1 MPDIAGSAVA
11 GLIAAL
17 TATTILGAAKWIHLK
32 YLQRLDVK
40 QIREV
45 LTTGRKRVMDAT
57 LPGDVL
63 RAAQYNL
70 IIKQL
75 RVALDHTTSKLP
87 YAKRKDIF
95 DALDWYHVKFL
106 YATKNERDNPVFR
119 DLPDGSWP
127 TTEMQESQAVDKF
140 KGNVQSEWGEE
151 DPQGAGRFFA
161 PHGVALDSRGDLYVG
176 EVAFSY
182 SHRQAPPDAKVL
194 RKYARV

>member
-1 MPDIAGSAVA
+1 MA
-11 GLIAAL
+11 GLVAAL

-45 LTTGRKRVMDAT
+45 LTAGRKRVMESKEAFRHGTDAT

-95 DALDWYHVKFL
+95 NALDWYHVKSL
-106 YATKNERDNPVFR
+106 WATKDQCDNTVFR
-119 DLPDGSWP
+119 DFPDGSWP
-127 TTEMQESQAVDKF
+127 ANKMQESQAVDQF
-140 KGNVQSEWGEE
+140 KRLESIKWLKLK
-151 DPQGAGRFFA
+151 PYTSA
-161 PHGVALDSRGDLYVG
+161 
-176 EVAFSY
+176 
-182 SHRQAPPDAKVL
+182 
-194 RKYARV
+194 

>member
-75 RVALDHTTSKLP
+75 RVALDHTT
-87 YAKRKDIF
+87 
-95 DALDWYHVKFL
+95 
-106 YATKNERDNPVFR
+106 
-119 DLPDGSWP
+119 
-127 TTEMQESQAVDKF
+127 
-140 KGNVQSEWGEE
+140 
-151 DPQGAGRFFA
+151 
-161 PHGVALDSRGDLYVG
+161 
-176 EVAFSY
+176 
-182 SHRQAPPDAKVL
+182 
-194 RKYARV
+194 

>member
-1 MPDIAGSAVA
+1 MA

-17 TATTILGAAKWIHLK
+17 TATIILGAAKWIHLK
-32 YLQRLDVK
+32 YFQRLDVK

-106 YATKNERDNPVFR
+106 YATKDERDNPVFR
-119 DLPDGSWP
+119 DDGYS
-127 TTEMQESQAVDKF
+127 
-140 KGNVQSEWGEE
+140 
-151 DPQGAGRFFA
+151 
-161 PHGVALDSRGDLYVG
+161 LDSGIL
-176 EVAFSY
+176 
-182 SHRQAPPDAKVL
+182 K
-194 RKYARV
+194 